1 MRTKDVK
8 QLFSEMTSKGRAP
21 IFEINLASYLGGED
35 RYVYRYINYD
45 ENKDT
50 LQYGTISNSS
60 GFVCIDE
67 VKYDHDFSFDEN
79 LEALFDLFV
88 KNTIE
93 SKEHKN

>member
-8 QLFSEMTSKGRAP
+8 QLFNEMTSAGRAP
-21 IFEINLASYLGGED
+21 IFEINLADYIGGED

-45 ENKDT
+45 EKKDT
-50 LQYGTISNSS
+50 LQYGTISNS
-60 GFVCIDE
+60 GFMCVDE
-67 VKYDHDFSFDEN
+67 VNYDHDFSFDEN

-93 SKEHKN
+93 